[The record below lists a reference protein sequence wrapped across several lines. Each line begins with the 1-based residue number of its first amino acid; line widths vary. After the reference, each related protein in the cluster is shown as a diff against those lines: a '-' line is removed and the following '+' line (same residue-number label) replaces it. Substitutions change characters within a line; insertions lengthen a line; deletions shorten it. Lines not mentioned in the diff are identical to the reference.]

1 MIDTIQHVIDA
12 LSVGSLYA
20 LVALGI
26 GLLFGILRLVN
37 FAHGDFITAGAY
49 ALIVPSTDVTAR
61 LFIGSW
67 APVLM
72 IPTVC
77 AVVAVLALLTEWSIY
92 RPLRTA
98 NASTLMIASFSVS
111 YLLQNVMLLV
121 YGSRGKS
128 VDLWS
133 SLDRQIA
140 LGSLRLPV
148 LQLITI
154 AVTLS
159 LMAVLTLFLKY
170 TRYGVQMRAAAVD
183 FRMAQYLGVRAN
195 AVIALAFGIS
205 GVLAA
210 VVSMLFLA
218 HSGALS
224 PTFGVGIGLLGF
236 VAVVIGGLGSLV
248 GAVIGGF
255 LLGFIETFLQVY
267 LPADLRSFQDAFAYG
282 AVILILLI
290 RPMGLIRSR
299 ALVERV

>member
-1 MIDTIQHVIDA
+1 MMDSIQHVIDA

-26 GLLFGILRLVN
+26 GLLFGVLRLVN

-67 APVLM
+67 PPVLM

-77 AVVAVLALLTEWSIY
+77 AVVAILALLTEWSIY
-92 RPLRTA
+92 RPLRAA

-121 YGSRGKS
+121 YGARGKS

-133 SLDRQIA
+133 GLDRQIA
-140 LGSLRLPV
+140 FGSLRLPV

-170 TRYGVQMRAAAVD
+170 TSYGVQMRAAAAD
-183 FRMAQYLGVRAN
+183 FRMAQYLGVRGN
-195 AVIALAFGIS
+195 KVIALAFGIS

-210 VVSMLFLA
+210 AVSMLFLA

-224 PTFGVGIGLLGF
+224 PTFGVDIGLLGF
-236 VAVVIGGLGSLV
+236 VAVVIGGIGSLL

-255 LLGFIETFLQVY
+255 LVGFIVTFLQIY
-267 LPADLRSFQDAFAYG
+267 LPDNLRSFQEAFAYG
-282 AVILILLI
+282 AVILILLV
-290 RPMGLIRSR
+290 RPAGLIRSR